1 MRILVAWKLEFNAAS
16 QNIMGRKYFLG
27 QWAKRYSLANMKITF
42 HQAKAELEI
51 RNSGFWIQS
60 NEKKNIIQALK
71 SGNLIIVIFKGTL

>member
-1 MRILVAWKLEFNAAS
+1 MRILVAWELEFNAAS
-16 QNIMGRKYFLG
+16 QNIMSRNYFLG
-27 QWAKRYSLANMKITF
+27 HWAKRYSLAKMKIHF